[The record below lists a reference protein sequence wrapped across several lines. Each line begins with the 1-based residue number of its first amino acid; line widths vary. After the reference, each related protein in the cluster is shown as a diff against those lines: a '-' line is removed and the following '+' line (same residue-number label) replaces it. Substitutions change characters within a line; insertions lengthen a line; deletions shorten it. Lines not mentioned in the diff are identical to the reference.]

1 MGFFLK
7 KRFFEGGVGYF
18 INIVWVRYCKIRPAS
33 LSRLVGSLISI
44 PHAKFW
50 AQRVS
55 LDDPIGQSAEFVSKR
70 GLVGSLFNLK
80 GDARPS
86 QDM

>member
-1 MGFFLK
+1 M
-7 KRFFEGGVGYF
+7 
-18 INIVWVRYCKIRPAS
+18 
-33 LSRLVGSLISI
+33 

-55 LDDPIGQSAEFVSKR
+55 LDDPIGQSAEFASKR